1 MLIFLLIIS
10 SSLVSP
16 DPNSRGLETVQ
27 EKNNDNNPKIEVNGK
42 KEINIQKENVRYFKS
57 PKGIIAI
64 NANAFAENAKSG
76 SKFTI
81 QKAETDRQFFFPFFG
96 FWGMMAAIRWPLALF
111 SLAG

>member
-81 QKAETDRQFFFPFFG
+81 QKAETDCQVEVADVVKEQEEKFC
-96 FWGMMAAIRWPLALF
+96 AAGVDVRL
-111 SLAG
+111 G